1 MRVMASLIRATS
13 SEFSRASRDCRVQYD
28 QMTDH
33 GGDHRRHLLRLW
45 LRDPEN
51 AWETPAPL
59 ASRWDRVYGDV
70 TPELQAFP
78 LEPHTRSEST
88 PSTK

>member
-1 MRVMASLIRATS
+1 MRVTASLIRATS
-13 SEFSRASRDCRVQYD
+13 SKLSRIPTDCRVKQD
-28 QMTDH
+28 QTTDH
-33 GGDHRRHLLRLW
+33 NGNHRRHLLRLW

-51 AWETPAPL
+51 AWETPPPL
-59 ASRWDRVYGDV
+59 ASRWDRVYEGV

-78 LEPHTRSEST
+78 LEPHTRSEGT

>member
-1 MRVMASLIRATS
+1 
-13 SEFSRASRDCRVQYD
+13 
-28 QMTDH
+28 MTDYIWV
-33 GGDHRRHLLRLW
+33 RRHLLRLW

-51 AWETPAPL
+51 AWETPTPL
-59 ASRWDRVYGDV
+59 SSRWDRVYEGV

-88 PSTK
+88 ASTK

>member
-1 MRVMASLIRATS
+1 MRVTASLMRATS
-13 SEFSRASRDCRVQYD
+13 SEFSRISRDCRVKQD
-28 QMTDH
+28 EMTDQI
-33 GGDHRRHLLRLW
+33 GDYRRHLLRLW

-59 ASRWDRVYGDV
+59 ASRWDRVYEGV

-78 LEPHTRSEST
+78 LEPHARSEST

>member
-1 MRVMASLIRATS
+1 MRVTASLIRATS
-13 SEFSRASRDCRVQYD
+13 SEFSGRSIDCRVKRV

-33 GGDHRRHLLRLW
+33 IDDDRRHLLRLW

-70 TPELQAFP
+70 SPELQAFP
-78 LEPHTRSEST
+78 LQPHTRSEST

>member
-1 MRVMASLIRATS
+1 MHATGSLTRATS
-13 SEFSRASRDCRVQYD
+13 SKLSKIPRHCRVKQD
-28 QMTDH
+28 QVTDH
-33 GGDHRRHLLRLW
+33 IGDNRRHLLRLW

-59 ASRWDRVYGDV
+59 VSRWDRVYGGV

-78 LEPHTRSEST
+78 LQPHTRSEST
-88 PSTK
+88 PGTK

>member
-1 MRVMASLIRATS
+1 MHVTASLIRATS
-13 SEFSRASRDCRVQYD
+13 SEFSRIIRDYRVKQN

-33 GGDHRRHLLRLW
+33 LGDHRRHLLRLW
-45 LRDPEN
+45 LRDPQN
-51 AWETPAPL
+51 AWKTPSPL
-59 ASRWDRVYGDV
+59 ASRWDRVYGGV

-88 PSTK
+88 PGMK

>member
-1 MRVMASLIRATS
+1 MRVTASLIRATK
-13 SEFSRASRDCRVQYD
+13 SEFSRISEDCRVKQD
-28 QMTDH
+28 QITDYI
-33 GGDHRRHLLRLW
+33 GDHRRHLLRLW

-51 AWETPAPL
+51 AWETPVPL
-59 ASRWDRVYGDV
+59 ASRWDRVYEGV

-88 PSTK
+88 PSAK